1 MTDVALAW
9 DEMLPVELS
18 PEEAE
23 YERLRNIDPRP
34 YRVMVDDFRDGTSES
49 RAVADKA
56 RRYYDNDQIFGATL
70 TALTRSRQP
79 KVIRNEIAPAI
90 NGILGVIQQAK
101 VDPRAW
107 PRNPDNE
114 KQADVATKVLRYVA
128 DKEKWHAKKVD
139 CAESFLIEGIAAASV
154 EVNDK
159 GEPVIIVVPYDEA
172 IYDPRSRRAD
182 FSDAAYMGIGKW
194 MYEGDLAR
202 MYPWAGEDLS
212 KVYTTGWGEDM
223 GLDRPDRPENAI
235 GTSWLDPKKRRIFV
249 VELYH
254 LEDGAW
260 WRCVFYVGGVLES
273 GPSPYEDDDG
283 NGVCGLVMGSCLV
296 SRDNQRSGLAKMML
310 SQQDEI
316 NAYGSRAL
324 HIARSRQ
331 IQAADPANPP
341 DVDAETAKKEAA
353 KPDGAIPSGWQIVPT
368 ADLAQGMQLMMA
380 EARQALVRQAPTP
393 AVLAEASGANQSGR
407 SRLVLQQAG
416 MTEIARPLGR
426 LEAFENNIYRAIWQR
441 AKQFKREPW
450 FVRTSGDD
458 EKKSKFEGVNV
469 PANPET
475 GEPLEGAEMQ
485 QALAF
490 MQQGGQLPLA
500 NELAKMDIDI
510 EVETVP
516 DTANLAAEQFEA
528 LAPMFPLLTEAV
540 GPKKAFEIGVMLSAI
555 PEKQRIKDMMDAP
568 EEMTPEQ
575 QQAAQAQQEQAQQ
588 MQQMQQQIAMLMAQ
602 AEIRSKEAKATLDEA
617 KAQQAA
623 AQTRGTEADTVLK
636 AAQFELGQPIDAS

>member
-1 MTDVALAW
+1 MTEVLGWEEPVAL
-9 DEMLPVELS
+9 MS
-18 PEEAE
+18 EEDIE
-23 YERLRNIDPRP
+23 IERLRNIDPTP
-34 YRVMVDDFRDGTSES
+34 YRRMVDDFRDGTSES
-49 RAVADKA
+49 RQVAEKA
-56 RRYYDNDQIFGATL
+56 RRYYDNDQIFGATAQ
-70 TALTRSRQP
+70 ALTRSRQP

-114 KQADVATKVLRYVA
+114 KQADVATKVLRFIA
-128 DKEKWHAKKVD
+128 DKEKWHQKKID
-139 CAESFLIEGIAAASV
+139 CAESFLIEGVAAVSV

-159 GEPVIIVVPYDEA
+159 GEPVVVVVPYDEA

-182 FSDAAYMGIGKW
+182 FSDAAYMGVGKW
-194 MYEGDLAR
+194 MYEGDVAR
-202 MYPWAGEDLS
+202 MYPWATDDLS

-223 GLDRPDRPENAI
+223 GLDRPDKPENAI

-254 LEDGAW
+254 LEDGEW
-260 WRCVFYVGGVLES
+260 QRCVFYVGGVLEA
-273 GPSPYEDDDG
+273 GPSPYLDDEG
-283 NGVCGLVMGSCLV
+283 RGVCGVVMGSCLV
-296 SRDNQRSGLAKMML
+296 SRDNQRSGLVKMML

-331 IQAADPANPP
+331 IQVADPSFPP
-341 DVDAETAKKEAA
+341 EVDADTARKEAA
-353 KPDGAIPSGWQIVPT
+353 KPDGVIPVGYSMIPT
-368 ADLAQGMQLMMA
+368 ADLAQGMQMMMA

-426 LEAFENNIYRAIWQR
+426 LESFENNVFRAMWLR
-441 AKQFKREPW
+441 AKQFKRQPW

-458 EKKSKFEGVNV
+458 DKKAVFEGVNV
-469 PANPET
+469 PAGPD
-475 GEPLEGAEMQ
+475 GEPLPPESMGEAM
-485 QALAF
+485 AL
-490 MQQGGQLPLA
+490 MQQGVQLPLA
-500 NELAKMDIDI
+500 NELARMDIDI

-516 DTANLAAEQFEA
+516 DTANLAAEQFET
-528 LAPMFPLLTEAV
+528 LAPLLPQVGEIY
-540 GPKKAFEIGVMLSAI
+540 GPKKAFEIGLALSAM
-555 PEKQRIKDMMDAP
+555 PEKQRIKDILNAP
-568 EEMTPEQ
+568 EELSPEQ
-575 QQAAQAQQEQAQQ
+575 QAAAQQQQAIQKQ
-588 MQQMQQQIAMLMAQ
+588 LEEMQQQIALMMAQ
-602 AEIRSKEAKATLDEA
+602 AEIRKVNAQAEKDEA
-617 KAQQAA
+617 SARSTQ
-623 AQTRGTEADTVLK
+623 ADTVLK